1 MNYIFGVDLGG
12 TTVKMGVFSEEGQ
25 IIDKWEIK
33 TRTENAG
40 EAILSDIA
48 TSVLKKISEHE
59 FIKGNILGIG
69 IGIPA
74 PVTADGCIP
83 GAVNLGW
90 GPRSIKKELESISM
104 TIDSLKLWTDQM
116 LSDGLIDQKEYEKLY
131 DQA

>member
-59 FIKGNILGIG
+59 FIWEVG
-69 IGIPA
+69 
-74 PVTADGCIP
+74 
-83 GAVNLGW
+83 
-90 GPRSIKKELESISM
+90 
-104 TIDSLKLWTDQM
+104 
-116 LSDGLIDQKEYEKLY
+116 
-131 DQA
+131 